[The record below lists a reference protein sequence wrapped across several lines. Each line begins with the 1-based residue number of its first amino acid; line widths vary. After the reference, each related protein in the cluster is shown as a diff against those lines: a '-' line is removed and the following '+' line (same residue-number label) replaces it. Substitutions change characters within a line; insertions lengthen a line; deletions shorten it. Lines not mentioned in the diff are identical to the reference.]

1 MSFQSTCTRTITTDK
16 EQKLCHCT
24 LFVIFKVHKQKE
36 MPFQNNVIHDLKQL
50 FYKLEKRKKKKENLI
65 SMSATGLNATRLS
78 YVHLQTTFF
87 NVLQFPLG
95 HGTVKLQLYKKYT
108 SSTNSGCNI
117 ASTVKRKSYS
127 HL

>member
-50 FYKLEKRKKKKENLI
+50 FYRLKEKKPQKKHLI
-65 SMSATGLNATRLS
+65 SISAIGHNVTRLS
-78 YVHLQTTFF
+78 NVHL
-87 NVLQFPLG
+87 
-95 HGTVKLQLYKKYT
+95 
-108 SSTNSGCNI
+108 
-117 ASTVKRKSYS
+117 
-127 HL
+127 

>member
-50 FYKLEKRKKKKENLI
+50 FYKLEKRKKK
-65 SMSATGLNATRLS
+65 
-78 YVHLQTTFF
+78 
-87 NVLQFPLG
+87 
-95 HGTVKLQLYKKYT
+95 T
-108 SSTNSGCNI
+108 SSQCQLLVLMQQDYHMYIYKQLFSMF
-117 ASTVKRKSYS
+117 YS
-127 HL
+127 SLLDMAL